1 MTYYSREALSV
12 YTLFVTLTY
21 LSTKLTTLRLPEIL
35 IREPDATEVK
45 SSANAIFTMTVV
57 LTVLVISLYLLLTI
71 FGIDFQLFG
80 RNRFS
85 ILFPLFA
92 LAVLMSSLSQLWGT
106 LLLKHDK
113 TKQLSTGRILK
124 SSVQVIGMIYFIT
137 RSEYGLLYGWVLGLA
152 IELVYSIIV
161 IKNYRLTLTPISNII
176 LLIKKNKD
184 IIYYT
189 LPISVL
195 LSLHDN
201 IVVQSIEYF
210 YGPAILAV
218 FAVVD
223 RVLRIPSQIIGGAA
237 SQVLYKYGS
246 DSFNKSSATYYKQY
260 LRGVTRIAL
269 LFIVSIA
276 ACMLLAYPVFDN
288 IFDGKWSE
296 APYYLVKYAWWIL
309 PFSLMAVLR
318 NVPVMLKQQRQYFL
332 LELGLVISIAVSL
345 YCVGNWYGIDTFYLV
360 KYGVEL
366 VFFIVMIWSVT
377 RMVKAR
383 ALSSNES
390 Q

>member
-1 MTYYSREALSV
+1 MSIRSILEATPARKALYHLISGNALVFILQIIGLYITLTYYSREALSV

-189 LPISVL
+189 LDTNRQGIIEQRHHL
-195 LSLHDN
+195 L
-201 IVVQSIEYF
+201 Y
-210 YGPAILAV
+210 
-218 FAVVD
+218 
-223 RVLRIPSQIIGGAA
+223 
-237 SQVLYKYGS
+237 
-246 DSFNKSSATYYKQY
+246 
-260 LRGVTRIAL
+260 
-269 LFIVSIA
+269 
-276 ACMLLAYPVFDN
+276 LAY
-288 IFDGKWSE
+288 
-296 APYYLVKYAWWIL
+296 
-309 PFSLMAVLR
+309 
-318 NVPVMLKQQRQYFL
+318 
-332 LELGLVISIAVSL
+332 
-345 YCVGNWYGIDTFYLV
+345 
-360 KYGVEL
+360 
-366 VFFIVMIWSVT
+366 
-377 RMVKAR
+377 
-383 ALSSNES
+383 
-390 Q
+390 